1 MQSRTWMV
9 IVVVVILLS
18 AGAGLLWLSR
28 DRAPAAAPTTTP
40 AAVAPTPTATATSG
54 FLVAAPSPPPAP
66 FLYVIQPGDTLA
78 GIAAAYGLTVD
89 ELIAANSLTDPNV
102 IQAGQP
108 LIIPGLAAP
117 TATPLP
123 TRTPLAPGSLPPTPL
138 PTPTLSGPPLI
149 EIAGVLGAGSLET
162 EMAQVRNR
170 GGMASLEGWTLSSA
184 AGSRFVFPRLVL
196 FTGGQVA
203 VHSSAGA
210 SNPLHLYWGRAA
222 PVWRSG
228 ELLTLQD
235 QQGAVLDTYIVP

>member
-1 MQSRTWMV
+1 MQSRTWML

-28 DRAPAAAPTTTP
+28 DRSPVSPTATP
-40 AAVAPTPTATATSG
+40 AAIAPTPTATAMSG
-54 FLVAAPSPPPAP
+54 FLAAASSPTPAP
-66 FLYVIQPGDTLA
+66 FFYVIQPGDTLA

-89 ELIAANSLTDPNV
+89 ELIAANSLSDPNV

-108 LIIPGLAAP
+108 LIIPGLSAP

-123 TRTPLAPGSLPPTPL
+123 TRTPLAPGSLPPAPP
-138 PTPTLSGPPLI
+138 PTPTFSGPPLI
-149 EIAGVLGAGSLET
+149 EIAGVLGAGSPET

-184 AGSRFVFPRLVL
+184 AGTRFVFPRLIL
-196 FTGGQVA
+196 FAGGQVA
-203 VHSSAGA
+203 IHSGVGA
-210 SNPLHLYWGRAA
+210 SDPLHLYWGRAA
-222 PVWRSG
+222 PAWRSG

-235 QQGAVLDTYIVP
+235 QQGAVVDTYIVP